1 MLIYNREQPPTE
13 EMETASC
20 SIIDAHLLR
29 GPAKAAARELEL
41 TRRMGQIDP
50 SFECWRHTMM
60 VQGRPVQV
68 TFVIVMLWTP
78 ILSIMLCF
86 RIEGFRHSCAEALE
100 LC

>member
-1 MLIYNREQPPTE
+1 
-13 EMETASC
+13 
-20 SIIDAHLLR
+20 
-29 GPAKAAARELEL
+29 
-41 TRRMGQIDP
+41 
-50 SFECWRHTMM
+50 MM

-100 LC
+100 SC